1 MKDAKWAII
10 QSNQIK
16 SKLRLFKTRLERP
29 FRLATKWMINLTD
42 LSNYYKNTNVK
53 KCLILPKLNDTKLY
67 KLTAC
72 DKTLHCIN
80 IYYTKD
86 YFIE

>member
-1 MKDAKWAII
+1 MIDPKDGV
-10 QSNQIK
+10 SRLNFPEGFVYDY
-16 SKLRLFKTRLERP
+16 LFKTRLERP
-29 FRLATKWMINLTD
+29 FRLATKWMTNLTD

-72 DKTLHCIN
+72 DKTL
-80 IYYTKD
+80 
-86 YFIE
+86 